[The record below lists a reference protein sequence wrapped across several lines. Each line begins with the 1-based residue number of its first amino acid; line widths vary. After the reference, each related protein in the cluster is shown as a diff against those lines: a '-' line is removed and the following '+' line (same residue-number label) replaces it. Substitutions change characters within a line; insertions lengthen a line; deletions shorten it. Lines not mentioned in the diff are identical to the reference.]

1 MKKLPMQPIEIDG
14 HGVARFRRNKIVDW
28 LYKKGVIDLNEI
40 ARLDMP
46 DEDQMQFAQLLG
58 YSVSGFG
65 DLSYASRDVV
75 RRAYAKVSKLIAAPS
90 EQK

>member
-28 LYKKGVIDLNEI
+28 LYKKGAIDLNEI
-40 ARLDMP
+40 ARLDTP

-65 DLSYASRDVV
+65 DLSYASRDAV
-75 RRAYAKVSKLIAAPS
+75 RRADAKAAKLIA
-90 EQK
+90 EVGK